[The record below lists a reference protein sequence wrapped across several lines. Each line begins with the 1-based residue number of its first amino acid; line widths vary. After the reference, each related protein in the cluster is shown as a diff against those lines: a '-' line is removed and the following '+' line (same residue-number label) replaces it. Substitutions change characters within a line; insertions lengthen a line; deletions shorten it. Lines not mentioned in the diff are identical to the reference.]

1 MHPKIYEEF
10 ERICSKRNI
19 SGSVLEVGATPSSK
33 SLLRMN
39 SLKNAKEKV
48 GINLDGPFDL
58 EDYKIHKGNANSM
71 DLFEDE
77 SFDAVLCNAM
87 LEHDKFFWK
96 TLSEIRRVTKPG
108 GFIAIGTP
116 GYKDYKVEKYRL
128 LLDKIPYLRRLR
140 FNQYMNLFFTSTITF
155 QIHDYPGDYYRF
167 SPQTFK
173 EVFFE
178 GMAEVEINSLMLP
191 PRIVGSGIKK
201 SV

>member
-10 ERICSKRNI
+10 ERICSKRKLT
-19 SGSVLEVGATPSSK
+19 GSVLEVGATPSSK
-33 SLLRMN
+33 SLLRMK
-39 SLKNAKEKV
+39 SLENVKEKV
-48 GINLDGPFDL
+48 GINLDGPHDL
-58 EDYKIHKGNANSM
+58 KEYKIYKGNANSM
-71 DLFEDE
+71 DMFADE
-77 SFDAVLCNAM
+77 QFDAVLCNAM

-96 TLSEIRRVTKPG
+96 TLSEIRRVTKPN

-128 LLDKIPYLRRLR
+128 FLDKIPYLRRLR
-140 FNQYMNLFFTSTITF
+140 FHQYMNLFFTSTITF

-167 SPQTFK
+167 SPQTYK

-178 GMAEVEINSLMLP
+178 GMDQVEIKSLMLP

-201 SV
+201 PG

>member
-10 ERICSKRNI
+10 ERICSKRKI
-19 SGSVLEVGATPSSK
+19 TGSVLEVGATPSSK
-33 SLLRMN
+33 SLLRMK
-39 SLKNAKEKV
+39 SLVNVTEKV
-48 GINLDGPFDL
+48 GINLDGPHEL

-71 DLFEDE
+71 DMFDDE
-77 SFDAVLCNAM
+77 QFDAVFCNAM

-96 TLSEIRRVTKPG
+96 TLSEIRRVTKPN

-128 LLDKIPYLRRLR
+128 ILDKIPYLRRLR

-167 SPQTFK
+167 SPQTYK

-178 GMAEVEINSLMLP
+178 GMDDVEINALMLP

-201 SV
+201 PN